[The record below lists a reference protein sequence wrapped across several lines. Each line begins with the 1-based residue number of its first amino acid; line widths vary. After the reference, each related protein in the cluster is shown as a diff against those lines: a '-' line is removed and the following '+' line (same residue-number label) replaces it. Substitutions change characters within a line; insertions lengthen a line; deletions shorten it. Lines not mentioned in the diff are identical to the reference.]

1 MGEAMPR
8 RWAVAFGLSL
18 AALAVCGC
26 AGFLPRTEPATFYV
40 LSASPEVGAGPPLS
54 VALGVGPVLIPD
66 YVDRPQIVTR
76 VAPNQLD
83 LSESRRW
90 AGPLQ
95 KRVTELMLL
104 NLSRQLGTDRATAFP
119 FAMGLPREL
128 DAVIN
133 LTRFEVSSEGEVR
146 VEAFWWIRDPRTT
159 ATLEA
164 REFTS
169 VRTVPAGD
177 YAGAAAAM
185 SAALA
190 DLSVEMA
197 AAIRKVYPGPS

>member
-1 MGEAMPR
+1 MPR
-8 RWAVAFGLSL
+8 RCAVAFLLALAGL
-18 AALAVCGC
+18 AAAGC
-26 AGFLPRTEPATFYV
+26 AGFLPRTDPANFYV
-40 LSASPEVGAGPPLS
+40 LSASPELGAGPPLLI
-54 VALGVGPVLIPD
+54 ALGVGPVLIPD

-133 LTRFEVSSEGEVR
+133 LTRFEVGADGVVR
-146 VEAFWWIRDPRTT
+146 VDAYWWIRDSRTS
-159 ATLEA
+159 ATLRA
-164 REFTS
+164 GDFS
-169 VRTVPAGD
+169 DARTVLAGD
-177 YAGAAAAM
+177 YAAAAAAM

-190 DLSVEMA
+190 DLSVQMA
-197 AAIRKVYPGPS
+197 TAIREVHARRS